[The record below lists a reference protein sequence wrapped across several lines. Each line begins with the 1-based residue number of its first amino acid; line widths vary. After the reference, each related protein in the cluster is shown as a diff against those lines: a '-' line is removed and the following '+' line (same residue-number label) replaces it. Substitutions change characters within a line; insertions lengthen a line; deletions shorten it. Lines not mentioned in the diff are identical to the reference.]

1 MMLQRRH
8 WYPIYICNDT
18 ASLGPDPSGNFY
30 NRTSRLPI
38 AVINTLLPE
47 LLLLLIQSRLWAQDF
62 LLYTFAQLLNVA
74 LCGNAVRHS
83 HSSVC
88 SFLNLILY

>member
-47 LLLLLIQSRLWAQDF
+47 LLLLLIQSRL
-62 LLYTFAQLLNVA
+62 
-74 LCGNAVRHS
+74 
-83 HSSVC
+83 
-88 SFLNLILY
+88 